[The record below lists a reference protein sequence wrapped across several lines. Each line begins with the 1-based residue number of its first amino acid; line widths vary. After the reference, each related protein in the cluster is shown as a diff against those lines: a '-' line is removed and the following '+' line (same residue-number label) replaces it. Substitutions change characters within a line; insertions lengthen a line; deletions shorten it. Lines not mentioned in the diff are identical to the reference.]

1 MCNRYFRDSDKQRLV
16 EAFYLGDR
24 EDLPLE
30 IAPSYNIAPTTMQP
44 VIVPDRDTGERSL
57 RIMRWGL
64 IPVWAKDPKAMGL
77 STMNAKAET
86 LMEKPMWRTPFKKCR
101 CLVPA
106 DGFYE
111 WKKMDAKTKQPYA
124 FRLKDDGPFA
134 FAGVWEHWKAPDGAL
149 EWDTYSIITT
159 EPNEIAATV
168 HNRMP
173 VILKASDY
181 GRWLD
186 VGDTEHPP
194 VDLLRPYD
202 ADKMT
207 AYPVDPRVGNVRNN
221 HPGLCEAYQSYQTH
235 TDTDTLA

>member
-44 VIVPDRDTGERSL
+44 VIVPDRDTGVRSL

-64 IPVWAKDPKAMGL
+64 IPFWAKDPRALGL

-86 LMEKPMWRTPFKKCR
+86 LMDKPMWRTPFKKRR

-106 DGFYE
+106 DGYYE
-111 WKKMDAKTKQPYA
+111 WKKLDAKTKQPYA
-124 FRLKDDGPFA
+124 FRLKDGGPFA

-149 EWDTYSIITT
+149 EWDTFSIITT
-159 EPNEIAATV
+159 EPNELTATV

-173 VILKASDY
+173 VILHQRDWQ
-181 GRWLD
+181 RWLD
-186 VGDTEHPP
+186 REFGGSSDESAQ
-194 VDLLRPYD
+194 LQAMLRPFEAD
-202 ADKMT
+202 AMF
-207 AYPVDPRVGNVRNN
+207 AYATNPAVGSVRNN
-221 HPGLCEAYQSYQTH
+221 GPELLNPS
-235 TDTDTLA
+235 